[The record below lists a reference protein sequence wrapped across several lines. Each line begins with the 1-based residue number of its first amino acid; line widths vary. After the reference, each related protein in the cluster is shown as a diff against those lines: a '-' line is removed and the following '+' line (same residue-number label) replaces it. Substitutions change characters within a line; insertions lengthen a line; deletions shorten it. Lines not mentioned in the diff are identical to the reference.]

1 VPLKKWKMWYLYL
14 FVKISKIMLIWIV
27 IARSVLRFYVIR
39 NIVNLILCIV
49 FFKLNR
55 ANREDSD
62 EMDSMSIFVIRFSA
76 FFQVFWKKKT
86 HLSWSRV
93 VYNYFVSV
101 KESKWISSLPA
112 SFLKFFFTI
121 YLTKTL
127 YYIILK
133 INYLVSF

>member
-76 FFQVFWKKKT
+76 FFQVFWKKK
-86 HLSWSRV
+86 HICLEAGWCIIIL
-93 VYNYFVSV
+93 FQ
-101 KESKWISSLPA
+101 SKSQSGYHPFRPP
-112 SFLKFFFTI
+112 FLNFFFTI